1 MLNKFLKKS
10 NPVVSQVCE
19 PIEGDVVPALV
30 EGATGDMYR
39 GRTVVVFRHPAGLF
53 GTHKGCRDRKRL
65 LTLCK
70 GIVNQC
76 TIEEPPSPYWAVVDS
91 MSDLRTGFTK
101 SSVVERAIMIV
112 GEERRKACEMAWDV
126 LRNHHRHARKKEA
139 GMGFMLDALP
149 GGRSAI
155 RARSAEETVQYFEAE
170 GERRKSSA
178 DLMRGFSED
187 LVEVPSELGKE

>member
-30 EGATGDMYR
+30 EGATGDVYR
-39 GRTVVVFRHPAGLF
+39 GRTVVVFRHPSGLF
-53 GTHKGCRDRKRL
+53 GSHGGRERNRL

-76 TIEEPPSPYWAVVDS
+76 TIEEPPSPYWAVVDA

-101 SSVVERAIMIV
+101 SIVVERAILIV

-139 GMGFMLDALP
+139 GMGFMLDSLP
-149 GGRSAI
+149 GGKSAI

-170 GERRKSSA
+170 GERRKASA
-178 DLMRGFSED
+178 DLMRD
-187 LVEVPSELGKE
+187 LVDVAEVPGELGEE